1 MTILL
6 SFGLL
11 LAVLA
16 VTAEV
21 YAEGSP
27 RQQQISGDTTVSGS
41 EQMSEGDLICLRGLL
56 TDEGI
61 ECPALRNESQA
72 LYTLAGEMAPFE
84 VGDDVCVCGT
94 VVEVSF
100 CMQGTTIAVMQ
111 ISPGE
116 QGCPP

>member
-1 MTILL
+1 LTILL

-61 ECPALRNESQA
+61 ECPAL
-72 LYTLAGEMAPFE
+72 
-84 VGDDVCVCGT
+84 
-94 VVEVSF
+94 VSF